1 MRGRQPRSPYLK
13 ALDGQYTGERPQ
25 SPGGIGPPPE
35 DLTPVRKAIW
45 EEVAAVAAPGL
56 LTRMDRWMFKA
67 YVVACDLWMQA
78 VRMCDAKGLISHD
91 VRHKR
96 TARVAPWERIERSRA
111 RQVATLAGML
121 GLTPMSRSGLYIPPP
136 AHKPSGIERYL

>member
-1 MRGRQPRSPYLK
+1 
-13 ALDGQYTGERPQ
+13 
-25 SPGGIGPPPE
+25 
-35 DLTPVRKAIW
+35 
-45 EEVAAVAAPGL
+45 
-56 LTRMDRWMFKA
+56 MDRWTFRA

-96 TARVAPWERIERSRA
+96 TARVAPWERIERARA

-121 GLTPMSRSGLYIPPP
+121 GLTPISRSGLYIPAPP
-136 AHKPSGIERYL
+136 HEPSEFEKLLDSY